1 MCSKEMTRP
10 QALGKSQIWKESNA
24 GFTFI
29 DGDYNRDVII
39 YSKPDS

>member
-1 MCSKEMTRP
+1 MCSKEMTRA
-10 QALGKSQIWKESNA
+10 QALAKSQWEEANA
-24 GFTFI
+24 GFIFI